1 MRSMDLARI
10 WRGFGPDCTR
20 ILPGLPQ
27 GCPRIFAGGWVNL
40 QFRRISFG
48 GWLPAVVFEDFRAV
62 RVGSADFAGVF
73 DAGDGQLEELGGV
86 GAETDV
92 GVGRSGG
99 GLG

>member
-40 QFRRISFG
+40 QFRRISFEG
-48 GWLPAVVFEDFRAV
+48 AGSRLLFLRISELFGLVQRILRVFSMRGMASW
-62 RVGSADFAGVF
+62 RNSAG
-73 DAGDGQLEELGGV
+73 
-86 GAETDV
+86 
-92 GVGRSGG
+92 
-99 GLG
+99 